1 MLPGLVRLVMY
12 LAEMDTWPNIVI
24 FEGIIYVCL
33 VDAITGRRSL
43 FKTRQILYVSQ
54 LRAFISTRR
63 PPREGYW
70 RPLTRLG
77 EGNPYAAT
85 RIFIT
90 ET

>member
-1 MLPGLVRLVMY
+1 MC
-12 LAEMDTWPNIVI
+12 LAEVDTWPNIVV
-24 FEGIIYVCL
+24 FKGIVYVCL

-54 LRAFISTRR
+54 LRAFTSARR
-63 PPREGYW
+63 PPRGGYW

-77 EGNPYAAT
+77 KVNTHAAT
-85 RIFIT
+85 HTFVT